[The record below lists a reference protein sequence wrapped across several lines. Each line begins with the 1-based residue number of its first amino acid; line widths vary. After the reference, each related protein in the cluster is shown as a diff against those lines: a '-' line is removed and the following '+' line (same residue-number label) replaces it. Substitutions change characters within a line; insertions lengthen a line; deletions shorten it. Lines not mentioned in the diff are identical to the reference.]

1 MSQENV
7 ERWRAHS
14 EQLLA
19 CRSEAEWED
28 WLARG
33 ADIWDPAIEWD
44 VSALGLPDA
53 PAVCRG
59 IEEVRQF
66 WRDWVAPWEVMD
78 YDVELFDAGTSVVAL
93 IEQRLRG
100 RSTGIELPVVK
111 YAQVAT
117 FRNGLMVHWKGYLSQ
132 TEALKAVGLAQ

>member
-1 MSQENV
+1 VSQENV
-7 ERWRAHS
+7 EAWRAHA

-19 CRSEAEWED
+19 CGSDADLED

-44 VSALGLPDA
+44 TSEGDLPDG
-53 PAVCRG
+53 PAVYRG

-66 WRDWVAPWEVMD
+66 WRDWVAAWETMD
-78 YDVELFDAGTSVVAL
+78 YDYELVDAKDSVVAL

-100 RSTGIELPVVK
+100 RSTGIELPAVQ

-117 FRNGLMVHWKGYLSQ
+117 FRNGLMVRWKLYFNQ
-132 TEALKAVGLAQ
+132 HEALKAVGLEQ